1 MRVNPP
7 EGMCGIGQGVYKMT
21 NRILSKHIGMIAV
34 GSGAIAASIYL
45 LMMSVTLA
53 HIEAVSGQIP
63 FDMRP
68 FGYGP
73 TEAAAILDA
82 LGMDGRAYY
91 LRRQIAL
98 DTVYPPML
106 ALTMIATICWLG
118 QRMPNK
124 KLVRLGI
131 ALSVVSAL
139 FDYVENIGIVAMI
152 WNWPEVSV
160 PLIYSASSATV
171 LKSVSTTLA
180 VGLIILV
187 GINRTRLSE
196 AGLHR

>member
-1 MRVNPP
+1 
-7 EGMCGIGQGVYKMT
+7 
-21 NRILSKHIGMIAV
+21 MIAV